1 LKLHLTATE
10 TTMNMRTLSPILWLV
25 LAAFTLGLAATAQAK
40 DDDGD
45 YKGPRKR
52 IAVLQFDVKAPDA
65 KDQVGEGLT
74 EMAITALTASGRF
87 IVVERTELDEV
98 IKEQNLGGSGKV
110 REGTEAQTGQLL
122 GAQLLLK
129 GAVTEFQEKDSGGGL
144 GAAIGKVAGG
154 VGRVTAKVAVD
165 MRLID
170 TTTGEIIASHRADAK
185 TSATGV
191 AGGMKIGGIPV
202 AGGFFNSR
210 AMEEAARDAIEEV
223 VEVVVDNTK
232 SMPWSGKVILTK
244 DGQVYINAGSNANM
258 AEGTVLEVSRPG
270 EALIDPDTGLNLGTT
285 ESKIGKLRIA
295 QVQEKFSIAEPV
307 EGEGFDKGDI
317 VRLAE

>member
-1 LKLHLTATE
+1 
-10 TTMNMRTLSPILWLV
+10 MNARPLSPVLWLV
-25 LAAFTLGLAATAQAK
+25 LAAFTLALAGPALAK
-40 DDDGD
+40 DDDNG

-52 IAVLQFDVKAPDA
+52 IAVLDFELKAPGA
-65 KDQVGEGLT
+65 KKEVGEGLT
-74 EMAITALTASGRF
+74 EMTITALTGTERF

-98 IKEQNLGGSGKV
+98 LKEQNLGKSGNV
-110 REGTEAQTGQLL
+110 REGTEAQTGQIL

-129 GAVTEFQEKDSGGGL
+129 GAVTELQEKDSGGGI
-144 GAAIGKVAGG
+144 GAVVGKVAGG
-154 VGRVTAKVAVD
+154 VGKVTAKVAVD

-170 TTTGEIIASHRADAK
+170 TSTGEIIASHRAEAK
-185 TSATGV
+185 TSATGL
-191 AGGMKIGGIPV
+191 AGGMKIKGIPI
-202 AGGFFNSR
+202 AGGYFSSR

-223 VEVVVDNTK
+223 VDVVVENTK

-270 EALIDPDTGLNLGTT
+270 EELIDPDTGLNLGTT
-285 ESKIGKLRIA
+285 ESKIGKLKVT
-295 QVQEKFSIAEPV
+295 QVQEKFSIAEAV
-307 EGEGFDKGDI
+307 EGTGFDKGDI